1 MRQRATARD
10 SGGFAI
16 LDRQLAVD
24 DDEAH
29 AGREQCRMG
38 EIGAWRE
45 GRRVEGDDVGEGTG
59 LQRSAPVESEQL
71 RGHRRAAVDEILQV
85 YDLLVLDIGR
95 IFAREGRIIPW
106 VSTRRVRTDRKSTRL
121 NSRHQCAYSMP

>member
-1 MRQRATARD
+1 MIRRPPRSTRTD
-10 SGGFAI
+10 TLFPYTTLFRS
-16 LDRQLAVD
+16 AVD

-95 IFAREGRIIPW
+95 IFAREGRIIAW
-106 VSTRRVRTDRKSTRL
+106 VSTRRVRTRHHPGLLDRKSVV
-121 NSRHQCAYSMP
+121 

>member
-85 YDLLVLDIGR
+85 YR
-95 IFAREGRIIPW
+95 SEARRGGKEC
-106 VSTRRVRTDRKSTRL
+106 VSTCR
-121 NSRHQCAYSMP
+121 SRWSPYH

>member
-1 MRQRATARD
+1 
-10 SGGFAI
+10 
-16 LDRQLAVD
+16 
-24 DDEAH
+24 
-29 AGREQCRMG
+29 MG

-45 GRRVEGDDVGEGTG
+45 GRRVEGDDVCEGTG

-95 IFAREGRIIPW
+95 IFAREGRIIAW
-106 VSTRRVRTDRKSTRL
+106 VYTRRVRT
-121 NSRHQCAYSMP
+121 RHHPGLFHEGGDEIGRASGRERVCQYV